1 MATGSHLSTGRRAS
15 TTAVR
20 RAPSSSLIA
29 ALLLCFGV
37 SGVSLVG
44 CGSNDGN
51 AKPEPKASAQ
61 PTSSSSAAAA
71 AAELAVATLDTSTLT
86 PREKRELSTQLSE
99 TLAPCPEVAVSLAV
113 CISEKR
119 ACASCGAAAEF
130 LGRQVRA
137 GKPKKDREEAFA
149 ARFDPKL
156 VKEVAVGDAP
166 VKGPADA
173 VVTIVEWADF
183 ECPFCMMMAPLLESL
198 VERFPGQVRVAYK
211 FYPLKSHKNGE
222 LAARAAIAGSAQ
234 GKFWQM
240 HELLFANQ
248 GKLERRDLEGIAKKV
263 ELDMVKFKA
272 DLTADATSSWLEKDM
287 KQADELGLEGTPLI
301 YINGRLVPL
310 EQLAQPWEDLEA
322 WVKLDIELAGQKP
335 NPPSARFLEL
345 TGAAKAGAEPAGSA
359 VPAAGSAAPA
369 AGSAAPAAGS
379 AAPAA
384 SAAPR

>member
-1 MATGSHLSTGRRAS
+1 MATGSHLSTGRRSSAAS
-15 TTAVR
+15 VR
-20 RAPSSSLIA
+20 RARWSSVTAALLFSLAASSSSLA
-29 ALLLCFGV
+29 
-37 SGVSLVG
+37 G
-44 CGSNDGN
+44 CGSSDGN

-61 PTSSSSAAAA
+61 PSTSGSASAA
-71 AAELAVATLDTSTLT
+71 AAELALATLDTSALT
-86 PREKRELSTQLSE
+86 PREKRELSAQLSE

-119 ACASCGAAAEF
+119 SCASCGAAAEF

-156 VKEVAVGDAP
+156 VKEVTVGDAP

-222 LAARAAIAGSAQ
+222 LAARAAIAANGQ
-234 GKFWQM
+234 GKFWPM

-248 GKLERRDLEGIAKKV
+248 GKLERRDIEGIAKKV

-272 DLTADATSSWLEKDM
+272 DITADATSSWLDKDM

-322 WVKLDIELAGQKP
+322 WAKLDIELAGQKP

-345 TGAAKAGAEPAGSA
+345 TGGAKAGAEAAGSA
-359 VPAAGSAAPA
+359 APAAGSAAPA

>member
-1 MATGSHLSTGRRAS
+1 LLS
-15 TTAVR
+15 
-20 RAPSSSLIA
+20 
-29 ALLLCFGV
+29 FGV
-37 SGVSLVG
+37 SGSSLAG
-44 CGSNDGN
+44 CGSSEGN

-61 PTSSSSAAAA
+61 ASTSSSASAAAV
-71 AAELAVATLDTSTLT
+71 ELALATLDTSTLT
-86 PREKRELSTQLSE
+86 PREKRELSTQLTE

-166 VKGPADA
+166 QKGPADA

-198 VERFPGQVRVAYK
+198 VERFPGQVRLAYK

-222 LAARAAIAGSAQ
+222 LAARAAIAANAQ
-234 GKFWQM
+234 GKFWPM

-263 ELDMVKFKA
+263 ELDMVKWKA
-272 DLTADATSSWLEKDM
+272 DLTADSTSSWLDKDM

-310 EQLAQPWEDLEA
+310 EQLAQPWDDLEA

-345 TGAAKAGAEPAGSA
+345 TGASKAAEPAGSA
-359 VPAAGSAAPA
+359 APAAGSAAPAAGSAAPA